1 MLKEKFETEDDIEWW
16 IWSEKAKTKDFEKSI
31 KHNAKVY
38 KDDIKQQI
46 NKILEKK
53 GDPSQ
58 IKVTASSS
66 FKEKLIFE

>member
-1 MLKEKFETEDDIEWW
+1 MKEKFETEDDIEWW

-38 KDDIKQQI
+38 KDDIKQQMI
-46 NKILEKK
+46 KILEKK

-66 FKEKLIFE
+66 FKEKLIIE